1 MDKKHTVYTQKRK
14 EEMADFFGIRFK
26 GRHREF

>member
-1 MDKKHTVYTQKRK
+1 MDKKHTVYTKK
-14 EEMADFFGIRFK
+14 EEMAALFFGIRFK